1 MVAVTSIYL
10 CILYK
15 KNRIVLRLV
24 TVIMCVLEDCSSLS
38 NMAYKGKKKIP
49 ELTLPT
55 GNASAPADPGM
66 SPSEM

>member
-1 MVAVTSIYL
+1 
-10 CILYK
+10 
-15 KNRIVLRLV
+15 VLRLV